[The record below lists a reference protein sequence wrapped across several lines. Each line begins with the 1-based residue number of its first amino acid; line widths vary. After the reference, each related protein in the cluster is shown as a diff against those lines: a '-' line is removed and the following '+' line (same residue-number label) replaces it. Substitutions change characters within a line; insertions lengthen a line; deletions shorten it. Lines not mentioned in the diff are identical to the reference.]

1 MLASAK
7 AISIPLTPTQQSI
20 GQSDIHLGT
29 KEERVSGLIF
39 LLDTSKD
46 EKKL

>member
-20 GQSDIHLGT
+20 GQSDIRLGT
-29 KEERVSGLIF
+29 KEERG
-39 LLDTSKD
+39 
-46 EKKL
+46 KKHVFAVEPNISA